1 MLMLYRNI
9 VKEVVMKLSV
19 FMRTLCIICFVFTL
33 GCSAA
38 EKKKELSP
46 RELRTLVR
54 LVSEVLRENHFRG
67 AELDRGEIA
76 SKLFDEYFLTLDPGK
91 TIFSQ
96 ADIKQ
101 FEHLRPQL
109 DSQLERGEYQFA
121 LDVYDLYRTRQ
132 QEFRKF
138 AEERLKKPF
147 DFTVDEEFV
156 TKVKDLPRPA
166 DRKALAVLW
175 EKKLKN
181 DVLYYRLF
189 NRALEEGRKER
200 AGKAGELKGKEAQK
214 FVHDQKVEQ
223 AWKPKSPEERLLH
236 RLRDVNNEIKRREK
250 VEIIGIYLN
259 TLAQL
264 YGPHSNY
271 MPPALD
277 EDFEINMRL
286 SLTGI
291 GATLTSDDGYIKIV
305 SLVPGGPAAKHG
317 KLKEG
322 DRIVAV
328 TQEDGSTTDVI
339 DMPVSKAV
347 KFIRGEVNTKVTL
360 TILAGEKGPNA
371 VPEQITIVREKVQLV
386 DSAAKGKVEEI
397 TLPDGTK
404 KKIGMID
411 LPSFYNDFEA
421 ESRGE
426 KDFRSCSRD
435 VEKLLREFEQ
445 KNVDAVVMDMR
456 RNGGGY
462 LMEAIRLSGLF
473 ITVGPVVQVQ
483 NSNKRIG
490 VEFDKD
496 PKIVWRKPLV
506 VLTSKLSASSTEI
519 FAGAIRDLDRGILA
533 GDSRTFGKGTVLN
546 VLPVDRWLKGG
557 GSVTYETA
565 MFFRS
570 AGGSVQQLGI
580 QPDVIIPSLTE
591 EMEIGEMFM
600 DNHLPW
606 NTIRP
611 VRRLAFDPMLGLK
624 AEKLRMNSAKRIA
637 ADKDFAVQQKRL
649 ALFKKYR
656 DRKSVSLNEKK
667 RWEEYQ
673 SEKLYQEELEKMYS
687 EDEKKNKLDPVLKE
701 AANIAA
707 DLAAM

>member
-1 MLMLYRNI
+1 
-9 VKEVVMKLSV
+9 MK
-19 FMRTLCIICFVFTL
+19 FAIFIRTLCFVCIVFALT
-33 GCSAA
+33 CSGA

-46 RELRTLVR
+46 KELRVLVR

-67 AELDRGEIA
+67 AELNRGEIA

-91 TIFSQ
+91 VIFSKE
-96 ADIKQ
+96 DIKR
-101 FEHLRPQL
+101 FEHLRYQL
-109 DSQLERGEYQFA
+109 DNLLEKGDYQFA

-132 QEFRKF
+132 QEYKDF
-138 AEERLKKPF
+138 ADARLKKPF
-147 DFTVDEEFV
+147 DFTVDEEFI
-156 TKVKDLPRPA
+156 TKVKDTPRAA
-166 DRKALAVLW
+166 DRKALAILW

-189 NRALEEGRKER
+189 NRALEEGRKGNAE
-200 AGKAGELKGKEAQK
+200 KAKKLKGKAAEEFA
-214 FVHDQKVEQ
+214 HNQKVEQ
-223 AWKPKSPEERLLH
+223 AWKPKSPEERLSH
-236 RLRDVNNEIKRREK
+236 RLRDVNNEIRRREK

-347 KFIRGEVNTKVTL
+347 KFIRGPVKTKVTL

-371 VPEQITIVREKVQLV
+371 VPEQVTIVREKVQLV

-404 KKIGMID
+404 KKIGIID
-411 LPSFYNDFEA
+411 LPGFYNDFEA

-435 VEKLLREFEQ
+435 VEKLLNDFNKQ
-445 KNVDAVVMDMR
+445 NVDAVVMDMR

-462 LMEAIRLSGLF
+462 LMEAIRLTGLF

-483 NSNKRIG
+483 DSGKRIG

-546 VLPVDRWLKGG
+546 VLPIDRWLKNG

-580 QPDVIIPSLTE
+580 RPDVIIPSLTE

-611 VRRLAFDPMLGLK
+611 VRRLAFDPALGQK
-624 AEKLRMNSAKRIA
+624 ADKLRENSAKRIA

-649 ALFKKYR
+649 VLLRKYR
-656 DRKSVSLNEKK
+656 DRKSVSLNEKT
-667 RWEEYQ
+667 RWNEYQ
-673 SEKLYQEELEKMYS
+673 SEKLYQEELEKVYS
-687 EDEKKNKLDPVLKE
+687 ENEKKSKLDPVLKE

>member
-1 MLMLYRNI
+1 
-9 VKEVVMKLSV
+9 MKFSALI
-19 FMRTLCIICFVFTL
+19 RTLCVICFIAVFSCA
-33 GCSAA
+33 GA

-96 ADIKQ
+96 EDIRR
-101 FEHLRPQL
+101 FEPFRSQL
-109 DSQLERGEYQFA
+109 DGQLERGEYQFA
-121 LDVYDLYRTRQ
+121 LDVYELYRTRQ
-132 QEFRKF
+132 QEFKKF

-147 DFTVDEEFV
+147 DFSADEEYI
-156 TKVKDLPRPA
+156 TKVKELPRA
-166 DRKALAVLW
+166 IGRKDLELLW
-175 EKKLKN
+175 EKRLKN

-189 NRALEEGRKER
+189 NRALEDGRKER
-200 AGKAGELKGKEAQK
+200 ADKGKNLKGKDAEK
-214 FVHDQKVEQ
+214 FAHNQKVEQ

-236 RLRDVNNEIKRREK
+236 RLRDVNNEIQRREK
-250 VEIIGIYLN
+250 LEIIGIYLN

-328 TQEDGSTTDVI
+328 TQEDGTTTDVI

-347 KFIRGEVNTKVTL
+347 KFIRGEINTKVTL

-371 VPEQITIVREKVQLV
+371 IPEQITIVREKVQLV
-386 DSAAKGKVEEI
+386 DSAAKGQVETI
-397 TLPDGTK
+397 TLPDGK
-404 KKIGMID
+404 NKKIGIID
-411 LPSFYNDFEA
+411 LPGFYNDFEA

-435 VEKLLREFEQ
+435 VEKLLNDFQ
-445 KNVDAVVMDMR
+445 KQNVDAVVMDMR

-462 LMEAIRLSGLF
+462 LMEAIRLTGLF

-483 NSNKRIG
+483 SSNKQVG
-490 VEFDKD
+490 VEYDKD

-519 FAGAIRDLDRGILA
+519 FAGAIRDLDRGILV
-533 GDSRTFGKGTVLN
+533 GDTRTFGKGTVLN

-565 MFFRS
+565 MFYRS

-580 QPDVIIPSLTE
+580 QPDVVIPSLTE

-606 NTIRP
+606 NSIRQ

-624 AEKLRMNSAKRIA
+624 AQKLREKSAKRVM

-656 DRKSVSLNEKK
+656 DRQSVSLNEKK
-667 RWEEYQ
+667 RWNEYQ

-687 EDEKKNKLDPVLKE
+687 DDEKKQKLDPVLKE
-701 AANIAA
+701 SARIAA

>member
-1 MLMLYRNI
+1 
-9 VKEVVMKLSV
+9 MKFSLIC
-19 FMRTLCIICFVFTL
+19 RTLCIICVSVTL
-33 GCSAA
+33 ACTGA
-38 EKKKELSP
+38 EKKRELSP
-46 RELRTLVR
+46 KELRTLVR
-54 LVSEVLRENHFRG
+54 LVSEILRENHFRG
-67 AELDRGEIA
+67 AELNRGEIA

-91 TIFSQ
+91 TIFTQ
-96 ADIKQ
+96 EDIRQ

-109 DSQLERGEYQFA
+109 DNQLERGEYQFA
-121 LDVYDLYRTRQ
+121 LDVYELYRNRQ
-132 QEFRKF
+132 KEFKAF
-138 AEERLKKPF
+138 AEKRLKKPF
-147 DFTVDEEFV
+147 DFTVAEEFV
-156 TKVKDLPRPA
+156 TKVKDQPRVSN
-166 DRKALAVLW
+166 RQALAALW
-175 EKKLKN
+175 EKRLKN

-189 NRALEEGRKER
+189 NRALEDGRN
-200 AGKAGELKGKEAQK
+200 AVPAQNGTLKGKAAEKYA
-214 FVHDQKVEQ
+214 HDRKVEK
-223 AWKPKSPEERLLH
+223 AWTPKTPEERLLH
-236 RLRDVNNEIKRREK
+236 RLRDVNNEIQRRET

-271 MPPALD
+271 MPPSLD

-286 SLTGI
+286 SLIGI

-328 TQEDGSTTDVI
+328 TQEDGTTTDVI

-347 KFIRGEVNTKVTL
+347 KFIRGKVNTKVTL

-371 VPEQITIVREKVQLV
+371 VPEQVTIVREKVQLV
-386 DSAAKGKVEEI
+386 DSAAKGRVE
-397 TLPDGTK
+397 TVTMPDGTK
-404 KKIGMID
+404 KKIGVID

-435 VEKLLREFEQ
+435 VENLLKDFQ
-445 KNVDAVVMDMR
+445 KQNVDAVVMDMR

-473 ITVGPVVQVQ
+473 ITVGPIVQVQ
-483 NSNKRIG
+483 TSSKQVG

-519 FAGAIRDLDRGILA
+519 FAGAIRDLDRGILV

-565 MFFRS
+565 MFYRS

-580 QPDVIIPSLTE
+580 RPDIIVPSMTE

-611 VRRLAFDPMLGLK
+611 VRRLSFDPRLRLK
-624 AEKLRMNSAKRIA
+624 AEKLRELSAKRII

-649 ALFKKYR
+649 ALFRKYR
-656 DRKSVSLNEKK
+656 NRKSVSLNEKT
-667 RWEEYQ
+667 RWDEYQ
-673 SEKLYQEELEKMYS
+673 SEKLYQDELEKMYTD
-687 EDEKKNKLDPVLKE
+687 DEKKQKIDPVLNE
-701 AANIAA
+701 TVRIAA
-707 DLAAM
+707 DLTVM